1 MNQIKLRERL
11 LEEFSQ
17 EDLERVGKIFE
28 RYRGK
33 PGALIPVLEEVQ
45 AVTGYLP
52 DLLQEWIAV
61 GMNVPMARVFGVVT
75 FYSFFSRV
83 PKGRHQIKVCLG
95 TACYVRGAGKILER
109 LESELGVKEGSV
121 TPDRKFSLQSLR
133 CVGACGL
140 APVMM
145 VGEDT
150 YGQVQPE
157 KVKEIL
163 ATY

>member
-1 MNQIKLRERL
+1 MNQMKLRERL

-133 CVGACGL
+133 CVGACVL